1 MNLQINHIETW
12 DILNNN
18 INMFMFHIVD
28 KPNVEY
34 PFIIRRRKGINLM
47 NISTKAIVSNSE
59 MIKNYK
65 TCREKA
71 ENFGK
76 IFILKNNQPDA
87 VLFSITEYER
97 LSSFI
102 EYFES
107 LEGKDISKVIG
118 SLPKEGNREMYSI
131 DHLRNDIK

>member
-1 MNLQINHIETW
+1 
-12 DILNNN
+12 
-18 INMFMFHIVD
+18 
-28 KPNVEY
+28 
-34 PFIIRRRKGINLM
+34 M
-47 NISTKAIVSNSE
+47 NISTKAIISNSE

-71 ENFGK
+71 ESFGK

-97 LSSFI
+97 LSEFI
-102 EYFES
+102 EYLES
-107 LEGKDISKVIG
+107 LEGKDISTVIG